1 MIKWGEAN
9 LDMRADK
16 TTQSYLGS
24 CFNTIKRKQ
33 KLYLQ
38 NLSPSSEM
46 WLELCFPSK
55 LLDYIRSNNITMADL
70 PPSRS
75 RISGPSRTR
84 IGGGGRGGGTC
95 RTPPTRGSSAS
106 WPGRASPARTAGAS
120 CSSRQSYPSLCR
132 GGYFPRDCSFTLW
145 STC

>member
-16 TTQSYLGS
+16 TTQSILGC
-24 CFNTIKRKQ
+24 CFQHNKEGTESYTCRTFHLLQ
-33 KLYLQ
+33 KCNWCYA
-38 NLSPSSEM
+38 SSLHNF
-46 WLELCFPSK
+46 WFISVVL
-55 LLDYIRSNNITMADL
+55 IITMADL

-120 CSSRQSYPSLCR
+120 CSSHSSSPSLCR
-132 GGYFPRDCSFTLW
+132 GGYFPRNCSFTL
-145 STC
+145 

>member
-1 MIKWGEAN
+1 
-9 LDMRADK
+9 
-16 TTQSYLGS
+16 
-24 CFNTIKRKQ
+24 
-33 KLYLQ
+33 
-38 NLSPSSEM
+38 
-46 WLELCFPSK
+46 
-55 LLDYIRSNNITMADL
+55 MADL

-120 CSSRQSYPSLCR
+120 CSYRQSSPSLCR
-132 GGYFPRDCSFTLW
+132 AEVGIMSEIVVLPPEPHAKICVFSSQKPCQDSITFVTLVL
-145 STC
+145 